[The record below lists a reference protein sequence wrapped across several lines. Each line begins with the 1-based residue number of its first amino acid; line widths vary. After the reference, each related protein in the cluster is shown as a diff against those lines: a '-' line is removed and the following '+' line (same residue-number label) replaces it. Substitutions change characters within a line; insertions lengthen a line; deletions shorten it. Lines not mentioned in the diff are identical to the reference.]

1 MIRTK
6 LWLYYDSKFYL
17 VSKILADITY
27 REMLDKY
34 ITLVYPIRFK
44 TYFSVK
50 KKKKTNLAVDNNWLY
65 MLKNDQWMKN
75 GSIHSLGFKTSLNS
89 TVSVKGHF
97 TSCNILITISTE
109 NINSVFYCSFL
120 FFSGL
125 LTKFYW
131 TIKKQISI
139 ME

>member
-6 LWLYYDSKFYL
+6 LWLHYDSEFYL

-27 REMLDKY
+27 REMPDKH

-50 KKKKTNLAVDNNWLY
+50 KKKKTNLATDNNWLN
-65 MLKNDQWMKN
+65 MLKNDQWVKN
-75 GSIHSLGFKTSLNS
+75 GSIHSLGSKTSLNS

-97 TSCNILITISTE
+97 KSCNILITISTE
-109 NINSVFYCSFL
+109 NINSVFHCSL
-120 FFSGL
+120 
-125 LTKFYW
+125 
-131 TIKKQISI
+131 
-139 ME
+139 